1 MFPTGLYA
9 ICDDAVRTELSLEQ
23 KAADLLAGGARV
35 IQLRMKRTGSVQAL
49 QMARRIVALCRQGKA
64 VCLVNDRV
72 DWALMSQ
79 ADGVHLGAD
88 DLSVSQARQLL
99 GPGRFVGA
107 TVRSLKMI
115 REAQTAGADHVGLGP
130 IFNSSTKRVEAP
142 PLGLSRLRE
151 IVAHSPLP
159 VIAISGIDR
168 GNIQE
173 VAATG
178 VHGAA
183 VLSELLNAT
192 DIRSAARELTIA
204 FQRGSSQ

>member
-9 ICDDAVRTELSLEQ
+9 ICDDTVRTELPMEQ

-35 IQLRMKRTGSVQAL
+35 IQLRMKKTGSAQAL
-49 QMARRIVALCRQGKA
+49 QVARRIVALCRQERA

-72 DWALMSQ
+72 DWAMMSQ
-79 ADGVHLGAD
+79 ADGVQLGAD
-88 DLSVSQARQLL
+88 DLPVSQARQLL

-130 IFNSSTKRVEAP
+130 IFNSHSKQVEAP
-142 PLGLSRLRE
+142 LLGLPRLRE

-168 GNIQE
+168 ANIQE

-192 DIRSAARELTIA
+192 DIRSATRELTLA